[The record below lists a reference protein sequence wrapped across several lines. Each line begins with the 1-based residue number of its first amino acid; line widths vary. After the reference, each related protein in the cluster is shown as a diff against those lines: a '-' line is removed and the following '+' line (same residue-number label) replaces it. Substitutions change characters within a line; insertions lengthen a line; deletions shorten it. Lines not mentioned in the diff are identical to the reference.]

1 MATVQ
6 PQTPQGCT
14 TTSVEGTVKEAP
26 LPNPSNKPYLMEK
39 ANYAVRFPR
48 LSLKKLPSGSAGQVE
63 LKQLVMSGLIRA
75 DEYRWDYLWDY
86 KAEVCFDMTRLP
98 PTPFLST
105 SEWRKEQ
112 TPNPERRHSLM
123 PFPTG
128 MTKGLLRRPDVVIVQ
143 NRTLRWPGQAGP
155 DHQGVM
161 HPDNLA
167 RVVEVKF
174 PGDKL
179 WADQELAYVRIAGN
193 RSRFSVLEVQDCRDD
208 GERERER
215 QYNESSQP
223 TGHNNPLHWPVVPPL
238 MPPPQAPGNQ
248 RPRPAPI
255 PVPAYGP
262 QPTQR
267 PARLESWTQQVQEA
281 IDGLLEQGAE
291 GIRQLSQDLQQHL
304 EEAATWLGSKGEWV
318 RRESQKTWE
327 WVSESGAQVVRWT
340 DEQLRAI
347 WHEVQRYTDLTLEML
362 RQIDWVQVLIDLGI
376 AVATVV
382 VAFFIA
388 EALVALSIPAAIVA
402 GLLVI
407 VRLAQASWALLITI
421 LGGAAATTAVTAG

>member
-48 LSLKKLPSGSAGQVE
+48 LSLKKLPSGIASQVE

-75 DEYRWDYLWDY
+75 DEYRWNYLWDY

-105 SEWRKEQ
+105 SGWNKGQ
-112 TPNPERRHSLM
+112 TPDPMRRHTLI

-128 MTKGLLRRPDVVIVQ
+128 MTPGLLRRPDVIIVQ
-143 NRTLRWPGQAGP
+143 NRALRWPGQAGP

-161 HPDNLA
+161 HPNNLA

-174 PGDKL
+174 PGDQL
-179 WADQELAYVRIAGN
+179 GDRQREAYVDIAGN
-193 RSRFSVLEVQDCRDD
+193 RSRFSVLEIQDCRDD

-215 QYNESSQP
+215 QYNEANQP
-223 TGHNNPLHWPVVPPL
+223 TGNSNPLHWPIVPPL
-238 MPPPQAPGNQ
+238 MPPPQAPGSK
-248 RPRPAPI
+248 PRPAPV
-255 PVPAYGP
+255 PVPVYGP
-262 QPTQR
+262 QPTPK
-267 PARLESWTQQVQEA
+267 PARVESWTQQVQEA

-291 GIRQLSQDLQQHL
+291 GIRQLSDDAQQHL
-304 EEAATWLGSKGEWV
+304 ENAATWLGTKGEWV
-318 RRESQKTWE
+318 RRESQKAWE
-327 WVSESGAQVVRWT
+327 WVSETGAQVVRWT

-347 WHEVQRYTDLTLEML
+347 WQKIQHYTDLTLEML
-362 RQIDWVQVLIDLGI
+362 RQIDWVQVLINIGI

-382 VAFFIA
+382 VAFLIA
-388 EALVALSIPAAIVA
+388 EALIALSIPAAIVA

-407 VRLAQASWALLITI
+407 VRLAQASWALLVSI
-421 LGGAAATTAVTAG
+421 LGGTAATAAVTAG

>member
-1 MATVQ
+1 MATIQ
-6 PQTPQGCT
+6 PQTPHGCT

-48 LSLKKLPSGSAGQVE
+48 LSLKKLPNGIASQVE

-75 DEYRWDYLWDY
+75 DEYRWNYLWDY

-105 SEWRKEQ
+105 SGWSKGQ
-112 TPNPERRHSLM
+112 APDPLRRHTLI
-123 PFPTG
+123 PFPAG
-128 MTKGLLRRPDVVIVQ
+128 MTPGLLRRPDVIIVQ

-155 DHQGVM
+155 DHQGVT

-174 PGDKL
+174 PNDTL
-179 WADQELAYVRIAGN
+179 LPDQRQAYIQIAGGPK
-193 RSRFSVLEVQDCRDD
+193 RFTVLEINDCRDD

-215 QYNESSQP
+215 QYNEANQP
-223 TGHNNPLHWPVVPPL
+223 TGNNNPLHWPVVPPL
-238 MPPPQAPGNQ
+238 MPPPQTPGSK
-248 RPRPAPI
+248 PRPAPV
-255 PVPAYGP
+255 PVPVYGP
-262 QPTQR
+262 QPTPK
-267 PARLESWTQQVQEA
+267 PARVESWTQQVQEA

-291 GIRQLSQDLQQHL
+291 GIRQLSAEVQQHL

-318 RRESQKTWE
+318 RRESQKAWE
-327 WVSESGAQVVRWT
+327 WVSETGAKVVRWT

-347 WHEVQRYTDLTLEML
+347 WQKIQHYTDLTLDML
-362 RQIDWVQVLIDLGI
+362 RQIDWVQVLINIGV

-382 VAFFIA
+382 VTILIA
-388 EALVALSIPAAIVA
+388 KALVALSIPAAIVA
-402 GLLVI
+402 GLLAI
-407 VRLAQASWALLITI
+407 VHLARTSWAVLVSI
-421 LGGAAATTAVTAG
+421 LGGTAATAAVAAG